1 MKPTPPPPLPPMP
14 PLPPSPRTGHARRR
28 PRALVAGAILA
39 AVAACGPRAT
49 APAPIGSTP
58 GARTAGAG
66 APGALELCD
75 AIAVGIAAAP
85 RFTTL
90 AADPAHADPDEDQ
103 PATLAVT
110 GAVVTVLL
118 GTDDPDMTISFPG
131 GGVATFDALRPVFLA
146 CPSFRDGWQLAEQDE
161 EDRDREDR
169 DHKVRFARDVGDDDD
184 GGDDRDPADDP
195 NLLAWM
201 KVMSNG
207 DVIVVIH

>member
-1 MKPTPPPPLPPMP
+1 MTPTPTLSPMLPLPPTH
-14 PLPPSPRTGHARRR
+14 RAR
-28 PRALVAGAILA
+28 AVVTASLVAALTG
-39 AVAACGPRAT
+39 CGPRAT
-49 APAPIGSTP
+49 APTTIGSTP
-58 GARTAGAG
+58 GDRVAA
-66 APGALELCD
+66 APRGELGLCD

-103 PATLAVT
+103 PATIAVA
-110 GAVVTVLL
+110 GAAVTVLL
-118 GTDDPDMTISFPG
+118 GTDDPDMTISFPA
-131 GGVATFDALRPVFLA
+131 GGVAKFDALRPVFLA
-146 CPSFRDGWQLAEQDE
+146 CPAFRDGWQLADEDE

-169 DHKVRFARDVGDDDD
+169 DHKVRFARDVVEDDDED
-184 GGDDRDPADDP
+184 EDEDDAEDADPADDA